1 MRLIS
6 ISLIIL
12 LLQSCST
19 VDIKNEINTGIRQY
33 ENDSLNEAVITLTK
47 VISVT
52 DTCTNCFLYR
62 GFAYKD
68 LVQYDKALQ
77 DFNSFIN
84 IDTNAAVGYA
94 NRASVYY
101 LKNDYQAA
109 LKDFTK
115 AYQINPTSKHLLNP
129 ISHMLFAT
137 GQKDEAC
144 NYYKRA
150 LEMGDTT
157 FDNSI
162 KTYCGK
168 KGQH

>member
-6 ISLIIL
+6 ILLVIT
-12 LLQSCST
+12 LLQSCSPI
-19 VDIKNEINTGIRQY
+19 DINKELNTGKRQY
-33 ENDSLNEAVITLTK
+33 ENDSLKESIITLTK

-68 LVQYDKALQ
+68 LEQYDKALQ

-109 LKDFTK
+109 LRDFTK
-115 AYQINPTSKHLLNP
+115 AFQINPTSKDLLNP

-144 NYYKRA
+144 IYYKRA
-150 LEMGDTT
+150 LEWGDTT

-162 KTYCGK
+162 KTYCDK
-168 KGQH
+168 KSQH